1 MRQLINLLM
10 ITSLFV
16 MMTFGANLFA
26 KKRAPVEPEKTTFE
40 IATEV
45 AQNAETAFQDEDY
58 DAAID
63 MFQRA
68 DSLFNVALPASA
80 PEDSISQKIFN
91 IRMNIANIH
100 LVKAE
105 YLQSKKDY
113 KTALASMLTAIQ
125 MYKELEPMSSP
136 ADSIAARMPDIYENT
151 AFISKKAEN
160 YTTALEYYNKVIELK
175 PDNIDV
181 LLQIYDLY
189 DENLN
194 NPEKAISIFKEYAI
208 AKNNFEASHSL
219 GDKYNKRKDLP
230 NAIYWYSKADSLKKD
245 ANVVLKLAMA
255 YRDKSIARYEDSNKY
270 FEQFIKM
277 NPSMDELKKSYK
289 LIGDNY
295 RSLKQRNKAN
305 EYFEKYISLEYSEDI
320 ATLICQYYYDGKNY
334 PKTQTWANTILQNN
348 PNNVNALLFRGVA
361 RYNLK
366 DMKGAKADFERI
378 KDDPKLGSAAQQ
390 YLKAIK

>member
-1 MRQLINLLM
+1 MKQFINLLL
-10 ITSLFV
+10 IAVLFV
-16 MMTFGANLFA
+16 VLTFGVNLYA
-26 KKRAPVEPEKTTFE
+26 KKKAPVEPEKTTLE
-40 IATEV
+40 IAAEV
-45 AQNAETAFQDEDY
+45 VQNAETEFQDDDY

-68 DSLFNVALPASA
+68 DSLYNAALPAAA
-80 PEDSISQKIFN
+80 PEDSIGQKIFN

-100 LVKAE
+100 LVKA
-105 YLQSKKDY
+105 QSQQAKKDY
-113 KTALASMLTAIQ
+113 GPALTSMLTAIQ

-151 AFISKKAEN
+151 AIISKNAKN
-160 YTTALEYYNKVIELK
+160 YTTSLEYYNKVLELN
-175 PDNIDV
+175 PDNIGV

-194 NPEKAISIFKEYAI
+194 NPEKAMSIFKEYAI
-208 AKNNFEASHSL
+208 AKNDFESSHSL

-245 ANVVLKLAMA
+245 SNVVLKLATA
-255 YRDKSIARYEDSNKY
+255 YRDKSIARYEESNKY

-277 NPSMDELKKSYK
+277 NPTMSELKTSYK

-305 EYFEKYISLEYSEDI
+305 EYFEKYISLDYEEGI
-320 ATLICQYYYDGKNY
+320 ATLICQYYYDAKNY
-334 PKTQTWANTILQNN
+334 TKTQTWANTILQDN

-390 YLKAIK
+390 YLKIIK